1 MNNIF
6 AKLLLST
13 LCMLFVLKTESLV
26 FADQRLSIVYLVIQ
40 KFKTFQSISETNI
53 LKIDAIH
60 IRDQY
65 TKDRCYSY
73 QRLSKAYQRQISNKV
88 ENNNFA

>member
-1 MNNIF
+1 MKNIF

-60 IRDQY
+60 IRDFP
-65 TKDRCYSY
+65 KHIRD
-73 QRLSKAYQRQISNKV
+73 K
-88 ENNNFA
+88 